1 MNCRQRLLLLV
12 MVGLLGLSS
21 AALAGKPEVLTAVKI
36 DQVPVVS
43 QTLGGAAVTE
53 CYLGNTNDPAWFIRG
68 WLTGNEAYKF
78 LFHPR
83 LTNSCGCPYGFRITK
98 VHFYLYF
105 EAADIACT
113 VPLWADLENA
123 LWDPA
128 LQCWVP
134 GPEDCVSPVYN
145 VRVPSEGLYDIGL
158 PIPCDCAFMDYWYLI
173 SVHIGPLDM
182 CSSLPKIV
190 VDAGPV
196 LPCYNWNDWGEGWV
210 DLSTISGWVWNV
222 AMYAEAECCENPVP
236 EEGTS
241 WGQVKQL
248 YR

>member
-1 MNCRQRLLLLV
+1 MSCRQRLLLLV
-12 MVGLLGLSS
+12 VIGLVGLSS
-21 AALAGKPEVLTAVKI
+21 AALAGKPEVLNAVKI
-36 DQVPVVS
+36 DQDPVSS
-43 QTLGGAAVTE
+43 QTLGGAAATA
-53 CYLGNTNDPAWFIRG
+53 CYLGNTNDPAYYING
-68 WLTGNEAYKF
+68 WLTGDEAYKF

-83 LTNSCGCPYGFRITK
+83 LTNQCGCPYGFRITT
-98 VHFYLYF
+98 VHFFLYF
-105 EAADIACT
+105 PDIRAR
-113 VPLWADLENA
+113 VPIWVDLENA
-123 LWDPA
+123 LWDPV

-134 GPEDCVSPVYN
+134 GPEDCVSPTYTVQ
-145 VRVPSEGLYDIGL
+145 VPSTGLYDIAL
-158 PIPCDCAFMDYWYLI
+158 PLPCDCAFMDYWYLI
-173 SVHIGPLDM
+173 SVHLGTITGTTN
-182 CSSLPKIV
+182 LPKIV

-210 DLSTISGWVWNV
+210 DLSTVGGWVWNV